1 MRQLFQDRSG
11 GPCAAMHWKWH
22 KTNGAGGQHH
32 HRDRCIAGS
41 VRDGLGEKQIK
52 LGISAARSANNPYV
66 IREVQYSA
74 QSAIAG
80 FAAEGDW
87 LFIDALHSSHQT
99 LDPVLTAAD
108 EPPGLL
114 DQ

>member
-1 MRQLFQDRSG
+1 
-11 GPCAAMHWKWH
+11 MHWKWH

-41 VRDGLGEKQIK
+41 VRDGLEEKQTK
-52 LGISAARSANNPYV
+52 LDISAARSANNPYV
-66 IREVQYSA
+66 NREVQYSA
-74 QSAIAG
+74 QSAT
-80 FAAEGDW
+80 
-87 LFIDALHSSHQT
+87 IDSLHSSNQT

-108 EPPGLL
+108 EPAGLL